1 MAFGEVLFEEHSSSF
16 KSPYL
21 FNGKELDRETN
32 LTNFGARYLDMKTSL
47 WLNIDP
53 LAEKY
58 PAYSPYVYCINN
70 PLNVIDPDGRDII
83 FVTGGDNGKPL
94 RNFQYRNGNFY
105 DVQSGKRYNPGK
117 EGVSKTMYNVLTAY
131 RTIEKSGDKIL
142 KNQLHTLEKSEL
154 HHYVGE
160 GGVGTNEV
168 SAYGVPTSTE
178 KDARVGTQTF
188 YNFSEESKKEFEKS
202 EGVPDS
208 NLSTV
213 VHEMRHQYDYEI
225 GNMGDNVKGG
235 GSATDPAEIRAVNN
249 ENRARKIEGLPKRAT
264 YGTLIDPKQLNNPP
278 NNKNIIIN

>member
-1 MAFGEVLFEEHSSSF
+1 MSV
-16 KSPYL
+16 
-21 FNGKELDRETN
+21 
-32 LTNFGARYLDMKTSL
+32 
-47 WLNIDP
+47 DP

-131 RTIEKSGDKIL
+131 RTIEKSNDKIL
-142 KNQLHTLEKSEL
+142 KNQLHTLEKSKL
-154 HHYVGE
+154 HHYVTE
-160 GGVGTNEV
+160 GADGDNSV
-168 SAYGVPTSTE
+168 SAKGVPTSTE
-178 KDARVGTQTF
+178 KDARNGTVTY
-188 YNFSEESKKEFEKS
+188 YNFSEESKKQFEES

-225 GNMGDNVKGG
+225 GNMGDNKKGG
-235 GSATDPAEIRAVNN
+235 GSADDPAEIRAVNN
-249 ENRARKIEGLPKRAT
+249 ENRARKIEGLPQRTT
-264 YGTLIDPKQLNNPP
+264 YGTPIDSKKLNNPP
-278 NNKNIIIN
+278 NNKNIMIE